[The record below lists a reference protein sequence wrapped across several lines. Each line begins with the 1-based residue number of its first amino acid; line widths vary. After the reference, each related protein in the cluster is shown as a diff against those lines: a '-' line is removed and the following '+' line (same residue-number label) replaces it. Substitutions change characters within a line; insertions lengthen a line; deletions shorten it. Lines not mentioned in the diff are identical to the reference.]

1 MNTIDLL
8 FENTKIK
15 GKVILSDS
23 LHENKALLKDKTLY
37 KFIWVLS
44 GQLELDV
51 DHQPVVLKEGQLL
64 TLSHLHHVDFV
75 RVDGEYLSLLFN
87 SNFYCIYGNDHEVS
101 CNGLLFHGSSHVV
114 IFDLSGEERRK
125 IATLTGIMREEFESR
140 DHLQDEMLRV
150 LLKRFIILCTRIAE
164 NRQGVRKEN
173 GMQFETIRKFY
184 VLVDTHFKEKKQV
197 QEYADM
203 LNKSP
208 KTLANLLSTYQQPSA
223 IRVIH
228 NRVQAEADAATGL
241 FALVNNIT
249 EAVRAEFRPA
259 GAAAPLAALWYPAY
273 WEDIEETPA
282 HILLHTFSGQGYHYR
297 QCFLNNKFLPAEY
310 DAIFP
315 QGHDADDANIMAMLC
330 FDRLRWPWQLS
341 ETAAGHYR
349 AFLSAN
355 TGRVL
360 TRLLK
365 AQDLDGVRAL
375 LALDVLDKAAFA
387 EGAALAAKAENAAA
401 AALLAD
407 AEHKKFAAAKPKR
420 RYDFDF

>member
-208 KTLANLLSTYQQPSA
+208 KTLANLLSSYQQPSA

-228 NRVQAEADAATGL
+228 NRVQAEAERLLLYSSKSSKEIALMLGFEDQATFSRFFKNATGL
-241 FALVNNIT
+241 STTEYLQTGKQALALRRPGGKT
-249 EAVRAEFRPA
+249 GQLDGPAALREDPAEGEAGPHLPAAGCMGHGQDPPLAVSAKKQGTDTLVAQPLFRVQSVPQQIGKGEQAVMRVDAMPGKMQGRDGKTVFPETVQERPILQRAEHGPRIENKA
-259 GAAAPLAALWYPAY
+259 GRAR
-273 WEDIEETPA
+273 
-282 HILLHTFSGQGYHYR
+282 SG
-297 QCFLNNKFLPAEY
+297 P
-310 DAIFP
+310 
-315 QGHDADDANIMAMLC
+315 
-330 FDRLRWPWQLS
+330 
-341 ETAAGHYR
+341 
-349 AFLSAN
+349 
-355 TGRVL
+355 
-360 TRLLK
+360 
-365 AQDLDGVRAL
+365 
-375 LALDVLDKAAFA
+375 
-387 EGAALAAKAENAAA
+387 
-401 AALLAD
+401 
-407 AEHKKFAAAKPKR
+407 
-420 RYDFDF
+420 